1 MGENKKVN
9 KEKYLKIIVVISV
22 IVDLI
27 IFGSLLYRNN
37 RLKQEIANLKYDYKE
52 LQDSIFS
59 QKQNIATITSNL
71 NEITEFINNEKRTE
85 KNWRWSI
92 L

>member
-1 MGENKKVN
+1 MN

-85 KNWRWSI
+85 KN
-92 L
+92 